1 MHKLALAQ
9 LHTCPRTSRRNRQKQ
24 SWKILIQSVALF
36 AVAAATVVAQGTS
49 TGPAEAAD
57 NGLRGIPVTL
67 AGQFFDHDFVNYS
80 LFANAVYD
88 TELATLQ
95 GNQAVDT
102 GGFGYSVGGGVTAS
116 HQTRTSDLSLSY
128 RGDYRHYG
136 STGYGSG
143 TDQNLALSY
152 SQRLTRRWSMSTSVG
167 AGILLYGGG
176 FYSVAPSAAST
187 VVTNPFSPETRFFN
201 AGLNFSYQQTR
212 RLSYVFGGQFFL
224 SNYNYPGAINSVGG
238 SGIASIVYQ
247 LTGRTS
253 VSGSYSHSYYH
264 YAHDAGN
271 STLDGGS
278 LTLSHEFAAH
288 WQASLTAGLMRSH
301 AAGIISI
308 PVSIVV
314 GQQTVPGYVTG
325 PYDQVSLVPS
335 FQGSVTHYQRRSA
348 FSVSTGQGVQPGNG
362 VYLTSRSQ
370 FLNGTYSY
378 SMRNS
383 NISVGYS
390 YFHLTSIA
398 NSVSQGYSTGNFSGS
413 YSYVVRRHISAN
425 FRYDLIS
432 YGDFGSYGGFV
443 GHRLTFGVAY
453 SSESIPMTLF

>member
-9 LHTCPRTSRRNRQKQ
+9 LHTCPRTSRTNRQKQ
-24 SWKILIQSVALF
+24 SWKILIQSVGLF
-36 AVAAATVVAQGTS
+36 AFAATTVVAQGTA
-49 TGPAEAAD
+49 TGPAQAAD
-57 NGLRGIPVTL
+57 EGLRGIPVTL
-67 AGQFFDHDFVNYS
+67 AGQFFDHDFVNYT
-80 LFANAVYD
+80 LFANAIYD
-88 TELATLQ
+88 TNLGTLQ
-95 GNQAVDT
+95 GNQTVAG

-116 HQTRTSDLSLSY
+116 HQSRNGVLSLSY

-136 STGYGSG
+136 AAGYGSG
-143 TDQNLALSY
+143 TDQNLALNY
-152 SQRLTRRWSMSTSVG
+152 SQRLTHRWAMNTNVA

-187 VVTNPFSPETRFFN
+187 VVTNPFSPETRFVS

-212 RLSYVFGGQFFL
+212 RLSYVFGGQFYL
-224 SNYNYPGAINSVGG
+224 NNYNYPGAINSVGG
-238 SGIASIVYQ
+238 TGIASMVYR

-253 VSGSYSHSYYH
+253 VAGTYSHTYYH
-264 YAHDAGN
+264 YGRSAGN

-278 LTLSHEFAAH
+278 LTLEHEFPAH
-288 WQASLTAGLMRSH
+288 WQASLTVGLMRSH
-301 AAGIISI
+301 AVGIISI
-308 PVSIVV
+308 PLSVIV
-314 GQQTVPGYVTG
+314 GQQAVVGYITG
-325 PYDQVSLVPS
+325 PYDQVSLIPS
-335 FQGSVTHYQRRSA
+335 FQGTVTRYRRRTA
-348 FSVSTGQGVQPGNG
+348 FSISAGQGVQPGNG

-378 SMRNS
+378 SMRRS
-383 NISVGYS
+383 NISLGYG

-413 YSYVVRRHISAN
+413 YSYLVTRHLSTN

-432 YGDFGSYGGFV
+432 YGGLGSYGGFV

-453 SSESIPMTLF
+453 SSASIPMTLF

>member
-1 MHKLALAQ
+1 
-9 LHTCPRTSRRNRQKQ
+9 
-24 SWKILIQSVALF
+24 LIQSVALF
-36 AVAAATVVAQGTS
+36 AVAAATVVAQGTA

-67 AGQFFDHDFVNYS
+67 AGQFFDHDFVNYT

-88 TELATLQ
+88 TNLGTLQ
-95 GNQAVDT
+95 GNQAVSE

-116 HQTRTSDLSLSY
+116 HQSKTSVLSLSY

-136 STGYGSG
+136 SVGYGSG

-152 SQRLTRRWSMSTSVG
+152 SQQLSRRWNMTADVG

-187 VVTNPFSPETRFFN
+187 VVTNPFSPETRFLS
-201 AGLNFSYQQTR
+201 AGLNFSYRQTR
-212 RLSYVFGGQFFL
+212 RLSYVFGGQFYL
-224 SNYNYPGAINSVGG
+224 SNYNFPGAINSVGG

-247 LTGRTS
+247 LTGKTS

-264 YAHDAGN
+264 YGHDAGN

-278 LTLSHEFAAH
+278 FTLSHEFAAH
-288 WQASLTAGLMRSH
+288 WQATLTAGLMRSH
-301 AAGIISI
+301 AVGIISI
-308 PVSIVV
+308 PVSVIV

-325 PYDQVSLVPS
+325 PYDQVTLVPS

-348 FSVSTGQGVQPGNG
+348 FSVSAGQGIQPGNG
-362 VYLTSRSQ
+362 AYLTSRTQ

-378 SMRNS
+378 SMQRS
-383 NISVGYS
+383 NLSFGYG

-398 NSVSQGYSTGNFSGS
+398 NSVSQGYSTGNFSAS
-413 YSYVVRRHISAN
+413 YSYVVRRHLSAN

-432 YGDFGSYGGFV
+432 YGGLGSYGGFV